1 MNIGNQ
7 QRVQWSV
14 SKIMN
19 AMPPPCFLAPI
30 ILVVDILVLVLV
42 LVLVHG
48 QALVLLSGRV
58 AHSQARLPASK
69 RAARQPVHSERI
81 AAAHYLSRSLIHSSS
96 GDEIFCRVPFVC

>member
-48 QALVLLSGRV
+48 QALVLLSGRTRSNV
-58 AHSQARLPASK
+58 QTLIASRKILSSDFHFHLP
-69 RAARQPVHSERI
+69 PILH
-81 AAAHYLSRSLIHSSS
+81 
-96 GDEIFCRVPFVC
+96 